1 MDMHA
6 DMVAGPATKRSPKA
20 RLMTVAHL
28 DHRTR
33 ASKRACALAAELARG
48 WDGITEGQRQDI
60 DRAAAYT
67 AIAEDLAARRLSG
80 ERISMDELL
89 RAEGVARRAVR
100 AIVAERPTKPRGLL
114 RARAR
119 WAADEQAKAAQAA
132 CRKAPAQTT
141 TKVLDDDQET
151 D

>member
-20 RLMTVAHL
+20 RPLTIEHL

-33 ASKRACALAAELARG
+33 ASKRARALAAELARG
-48 WDGITEGQRQDI
+48 WDGITEAQRQAI
-60 DRAAAYT
+60 GRAAVWS
-67 AIAEDLAARRLSG
+67 AIAEDLASRKLAG
-80 ERISMDELL
+80 QPVSMDELL

-100 AIVAERPTKPRGLL
+100 AIVAERPVKPAGLA

-119 WAADEQAKAAQAA
+119 WAQQENKQAA
-132 CRKAPAQTT
+132 RRRKAPAQTT
-141 TKVLDDDQET
+141 TEAAADDQA